1 MGTLLLGGVFM
12 DKNVIDGSYTRYRMP
27 TEKGLEKDLANE
39 NIKKEVADIDRTKR
53 SISESYVME
62 HNHVK

>member
-1 MGTLLLGGVFM
+1 M